1 MEPVQPVAS
10 WGFAMD
16 PASLTAPPIALC
28 LGGMDPSGGAGLIR
42 DALSVA
48 ELGCHPMTVSLAET
62 LQNGLGCSRIE
73 PPSMDPVL
81 RLESLAP
88 HLAGRWGVKLGLCA
102 LAPPVFHR
110 LCATLAHL
118 APPVRIWDPILA
130 PSAGVG
136 LHDGEDLRRM
146 AKALLPAGGWVV
158 SPNRGEAAAFAG
170 LPPEAI
176 AGAAPDR
183 LARPWLEA
191 GAAAVWLKG
200 GHAEGDRVQDLWITL
215 AGMEALEPSPR
226 LPGARRGTGCLLAA
240 TWLAL
245 RLGGLQPQ
253 AAAVESARRLRERWA
268 RAWRPGGVG
277 RVMFAPDP
285 SSLPSERPRLAP
297 EPQ

>member
-1 MEPVQPVAS
+1 
-10 WGFAMD
+10 MD
-16 PASLTAPPIALC
+16 PASPTAPPIALC

-42 DALSVA
+42 DALSMA
-48 ELGCHPMTVSLAET
+48 ALGCHPMTVSLAET

-102 LAPPVFHR
+102 LEPPMFRR
-110 LCATLAHL
+110 LCAALALL

-146 AKALLPAGGWVV
+146 AVALLPTGGWVV

-170 LPPEAI
+170 LPPDTIREAD
-176 AGAAPDR
+176 PDR

-191 GAAAVWLKG
+191 GASAVWLKG
-200 GHAEGDRVQDLWITL
+200 GHAEGDRVQDLWITSEGL
-215 AGMEALEPSPR
+215 EALEPSPR
-226 LPGARRGTGCLLAA
+226 LPGTRRGTGCLLAS

-245 RLGGLQPQ
+245 RLRGLEPR
-253 AAAVESARRLRERWA
+253 AAAVEAARRLRARWDL
-268 RAWRPGGVG
+268 AWAPGGVG
-277 RVMFAPDP
+277 RAMFAPETP
-285 SSLPSERPRLAP
+285 CLPPGTSCPAP
-297 EPQ
+297 ESL

>member
-1 MEPVQPVAS
+1 
-10 WGFAMD
+10 MD
-16 PASLTAPPIALC
+16 PVSATAPPIALC

-48 ELGCHPMTVSLAET
+48 GLGCHPMTVSLAET

-81 RLESLAP
+81 RLEALAP

-102 LAPPVFHR
+102 LDPAIFNR
-110 LCATLAHL
+110 LCAALTHL

-136 LHDGEDLRRM
+136 LHDGEALRRM
-146 AKALLPAGGWVV
+146 AKALLPAGDWVV

-170 LPPEAI
+170 LPPQAI
-176 AGAAPDR
+176 RAADPDR
-183 LARPWLEA
+183 LAHPWLEA

-200 GHAEGDRVQDLWITL
+200 GHAEGDQVQDLWITPE
-215 AGMEALEPSPR
+215 GIEALASVPR
-226 LPGARRGTGCLLAA
+226 LPGTRRGTGCLLAA

-245 RLGGLQPQ
+245 RLRGLDPR
-253 AAAVESARRLRERWA
+253 AAAVEAAHRLRERWD
-268 RAWRPGGVG
+268 RAWVPGGVG
-277 RVMFAPDP
+277 RAVFVPESP
-285 SSLPSERPRLAP
+285 LLAP
-297 EPQ
+297 ESL